1 MIELDERTHVEASPE
16 EVFDYIADP
25 HNHPKFTP
33 SLIEITDVEEN
44 EVGKEGRFVFKMV
57 GTSLEGRFV
66 DEEFDRPSL
75 RTYELE
81 GDIDGRVTWSIDETN
96 DGVEVRYESPIE
108 PPGPD
113 LLEAVTE
120 PIMQRYLES
129 ETESTLKNLKALV
142 EAE

>member
-1 MIELDERTHVEASPE
+1 MIELEERTHVDASPE

-25 HNHPKFTP
+25 HNHPKFMP
-33 SLIEITDVEEN
+33 SLMEITDVDEN

-75 RTYELE
+75 RTYDLR
-81 GDIDGRVTWSIDETN
+81 GDIDGRVTWTVEEADE
-96 DGVEVRYESPIE
+96 GAEVRYESPLE

-113 LLEAVTE
+113 LLGPVTE
-120 PIMQRYLES
+120 PIMERYLQS
-129 ETESTLKNLKALV
+129 EAESTLKNLKALV
-142 EAE
+142 EA